1 MQTMKAAVLR
11 EAGDLRVVDV
21 AKPSAGRDG
30 VLVRVRAVGVCGTD
44 LHTYKRGLFREM
56 SLPQQDGVL
65 FGHEFSGDVV
75 EIGPEARV
83 DDLAVGDRVTGIALG
98 AYAEYC
104 AVGPV
109 FGERPLVIKLPDG
122 VSYEEAATLEPLV
135 VSMTA
140 VQRAALGDAER
151 VLVIGAGM
159 IGLGCVQ
166 VIRALHPG
174 CSVIV
179 CDISERRL
187 AMAREFGASQVI
199 NAGAAD
205 LITELKASFGD
216 QPVMYNATTSGR
228 LDVVMEC
235 AGLSRTLNQAL
246 ELARPGSGRVI
257 VVALYED
264 RPEVDFN
271 QIVAKNLVVR
281 GTLGYTEAD
290 IRQALRLIADGMVD
304 RKPLVT
310 HRYPLAAATQA
321 FEAQIDTAETLKA
334 VILP

>member
-1 MQTMKAAVLR
+1 MKAAVLR

-135 VSMTA
+135 VSMAA
-140 VQRAALGDAER
+140 VQRAALRDAER

-205 LITELKASFGD
+205 LITELKTAFGD

-235 AGLSRTLNQAL
+235 AGLSHTLNQAL